1 MAYSAIFSSCN
12 HFTHIIFFVARLNNM
27 FITAFLT
34 MRKQYLASI
43 IVFCLL
49 SQFTF
54 ATQIFRSEDPQG
66 GVTYSD
72 TAAAGAKQV
81 DIPFQTNWFLHRI
94 SKVYDGD
101 TIVLKN
107 GKRVRLLGINTP
119 EVESR
124 YRTSEPG
131 GIAAKSWLQEKLQN
145 KKVHLQYDQEKYD
158 RYKRLLAHLFL
169 PGGKHLNEALLEN
182 GLAVLNIMPPNLRHS
197 AKLVSAQQRA
207 EKQKLGIWSMPRYQL
222 LPISKISNNNR
233 GWQRYIGTAKSIK
246 RSRKYSRLI
255 FNEKTNIRIANENL
269 EHFPKLEN
277 YLGKSIEIRGW
288 VSRNGEN
295 YSMLIRHPSALV
307 FH

>member
-1 MAYSAIFSSCN
+1 M
-12 HFTHIIFFVARLNNM
+12 L
-27 FITAFLT
+27 ITKFLF
-34 MRKQYLASI
+34 MRKQYLICI
-43 IVFCLL
+43 IVFSLF

-54 ATQIFRSEDPQG
+54 AKQIFRSEDSQG
-66 GVTYSD
+66 SVTYSD
-72 TAAAGAKQV
+72 TATTGAKQV
-81 DIPFQTNWFLHRI
+81 DITFITNWFLHRV

-107 GKRVRLLGINTP
+107 GKRVRLLGINAP
-119 EVESR
+119 EIESR

-145 KKVHLQYDQEKYD
+145 KKVHLQYDLEKYD

-169 PGGKHLNEALLEN
+169 PDGKHLNEALLEN

-197 AKLVSAQQRA
+197 AKLASAQQRA
-207 EKQKLGIWSMPRYQL
+207 EKQKLGIWSISRYQP
-222 LPISKISNNNR
+222 LPISKISNKNR
-233 GWQRYIGTAKSIK
+233 GWQRYIGTPKSIK

-255 FNEKTNIRIANENL
+255 FNEKTNIRIANDNL
-269 EHFPKLEN
+269 ELFPKLEN
-277 YLGKSIEIRGW
+277 YLGKSIEFRGW

-307 FH
+307 IY

>member
-1 MAYSAIFSSCN
+1 MAYSAIFSSCD
-12 HFTHIIFFVARLNNM
+12 HFTHIIFFATRLKRHVYYL
-27 FITAFLT
+27 IST
-34 MRKQYLASI
+34 MRKKYLASI

-54 ATQIFRSEDPQG
+54 ATQIFRSEDLQG

-72 TAAAGAKQV
+72 TATAGAKQI
-81 DIPFQTNWFLHRI
+81 DISFQTSGFLHRI

-101 TIVLKN
+101 TIILEN
-107 GKRVRLLGINTP
+107 GKRVRLLGINAP
-119 EVESR
+119 EIESR

-145 KKVHLQYDQEKYD
+145 KKVHLQYDQEKHD
-158 RYKRLLAHLFL
+158 RYKRLLAHIFL
-169 PGGKHLNEALLEN
+169 PDGKHLNEALLEN
-182 GLAVLNIMPPNLRHS
+182 GLAVLNIIPPNLRHS

-207 EKQKLGIWSMPRYQL
+207 EKQKLGIWSMPRYQP

-233 GWQRYIGTAKSIK
+233 GWQRYVGTPKSIK
-246 RSRKYSRLI
+246 KSRKYSRLI
-255 FNEKTNIRIANENL
+255 FNEQTNIRIANENL

-288 VSRNGEN
+288 ISRNGKN
-295 YSMLIRHPSALV
+295 YSMLVRHPSALV